1 MPIRE
6 LQRRGLVCFVWAIAA
21 GLPTAA
27 HAASAA
33 EQELRRVLSEHP
45 NTTHGKML
53 FDTCA
58 ACHQS
63 DGAGTRDGTIPAIAA
78 QPFGVIARALVE
90 YRYDKRWDERMQ
102 HFTDEHHLQT
112 AEDISDVAGY
122 ISSLPATHSLG
133 QGGGANVP
141 HGGKLYARSCAS
153 CHGPIGEG
161 DVQRFYP
168 RLAGQHYQYLLRELI
183 DASRGR
189 RPDFPAQ
196 HIHLL
201 QTLRQSDLAAVA
213 DYLSRLGP

>member
-1 MPIRE
+1 MQQWRVFF
-6 LQRRGLVCFVWAIAA
+6 LVWAIAA

-27 HAASAA
+27 HAASVA
-33 EQELRRVLSEHP
+33 EQELGRVLSEHP
-45 NTTHGKML
+45 NTTRGKML

-63 DGAGTRDGTIPAIAA
+63 DGAGARDGTIPAIAA

-102 HFTDEHHLQT
+102 HFTDEHHLRT
-112 AEDISDVAGY
+112 AEDIADVAGY
-122 ISSLPATHSLG
+122 ISHLPATHSLG
-133 QGGGANVP
+133 QGSGANLP
-141 HGGKLYARSCAS
+141 HGERLYARSCAS
-153 CHGPIGEG
+153 CHGPTG
-161 DVQRFYP
+161 DGDIQRSYP

-183 DASRGR
+183 DASHGR

-201 QTLRQSDLAAVA
+201 QILHQSDLAAVA